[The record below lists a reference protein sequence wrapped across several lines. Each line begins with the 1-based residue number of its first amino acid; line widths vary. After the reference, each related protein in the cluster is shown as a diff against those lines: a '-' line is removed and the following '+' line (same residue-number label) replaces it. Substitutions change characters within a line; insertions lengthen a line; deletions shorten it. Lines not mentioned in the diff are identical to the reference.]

1 MRVLQI
7 SRLNTR
13 GCQHRRFLKRGM
25 EVQGVTGEIEC
36 KEIQYTH
43 DIFIIYY
50 IYIILYIL
58 YIYIWLVVWN
68 IFIYQILWVNYNI
81 SPTWIKAIWGWFPI
95 LTMISSEV
103 AVRSLW
109 FTHILYIYI
118 YQLYHMEK
126 SSKDG
131 NRTGQISRTCG
142 WSSILFCAPL
152 TMIHRYDL

>member
-1 MRVLQI
+1 MSINTYIRPSFLWKIHACSPYDPVAASTTVIPTTVSNSRVTPSNHKYGWLYHI
-7 SRLNTR
+7 V
-13 GCQHRRFLKRGM
+13 G
-25 EVQGVTGEIEC
+25 
-36 KEIQYTH
+36 YTSP
-43 DIFIIYY
+43 DI
-50 IYIILYIL
+50 
-58 YIYIWLVVWN
+58 
-68 IFIYQILWVNYNI
+68 WVNYNI